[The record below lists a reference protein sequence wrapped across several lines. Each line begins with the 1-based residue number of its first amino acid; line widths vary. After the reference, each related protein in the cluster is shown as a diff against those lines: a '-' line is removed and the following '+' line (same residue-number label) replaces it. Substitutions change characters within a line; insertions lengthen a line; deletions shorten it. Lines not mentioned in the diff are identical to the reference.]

1 MLVNFQ
7 AENSVAHSINLLLSG
22 IIYGQYSSGG
32 VFIVQVVFAVF
43 NILSIVYLISLLAV
57 ELSKIDL
64 DEDSELVRTALE
76 L

>member
-22 IIYGQYSSGG
+22 VIYGQYSSGG

-57 ELSKIDL
+57 ELSKVDL
-64 DEDSELVRTALE
+64 NEDSELVRTALE